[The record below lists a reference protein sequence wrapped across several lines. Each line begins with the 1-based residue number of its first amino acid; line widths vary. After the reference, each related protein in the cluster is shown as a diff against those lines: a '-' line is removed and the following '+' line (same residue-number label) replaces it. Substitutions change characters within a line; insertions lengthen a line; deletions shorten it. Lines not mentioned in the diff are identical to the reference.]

1 MITKKKVVLLANGI
15 EIADLR
21 YEAIEIIVDI
31 GRIEE
36 IWAKNKTPL
45 LLKGQMKKM
54 TSKSWRPM
62 RLLKFRSLSLEQ
74 RTS

>member
-1 MITKKKVVLLANGI
+1 MFAEYLLLTTFLKLKGVFIMITKKKVVLLANGI

-36 IWAKNKTPL
+36 IWEKTRHPCY
-45 LLKGQMKKM
+45 
-54 TSKSWRPM
+54 
-62 RLLKFRSLSLEQ
+62 
-74 RTS
+74 

>member
-36 IWAKNKTPL
+36 IWEKTRHPCY
-45 LLKGQMKKM
+45 
-54 TSKSWRPM
+54 
-62 RLLKFRSLSLEQ
+62 
-74 RTS
+74 